1 MKHEIDSSNRIV
13 IGELASKSYLTHE
26 IARLTATQLMD
37 QIVRASARKERDGW
51 IAVLEDREGNILFY
65 KTGYK
70 NETVAKASTRK
81 RSKQTNNNILI
92 YYCRKTGY
100 SNG

>member
-70 NETVAKASTRK
+70 NETVAKASAQEALQANK
-81 RSKQTNNNILI
+81 
-92 YYCRKTGY
+92 
-100 SNG
+100 